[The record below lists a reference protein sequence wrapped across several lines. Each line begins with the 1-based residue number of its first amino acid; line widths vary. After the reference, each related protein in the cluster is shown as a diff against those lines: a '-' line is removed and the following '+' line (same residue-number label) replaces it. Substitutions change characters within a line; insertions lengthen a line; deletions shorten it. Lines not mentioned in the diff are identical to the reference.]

1 MPIPRN
7 RSTRRCLVLVL
18 ALLCSAMVRA
28 DELIRTV
35 RELKPAVVGIGSLRR
50 LATPPLQFIGS
61 GFVVGNG
68 LQIITSAHIIEDL
81 RKTVQDQEIGIL
93 VRRDEEAEFR
103 LAHVDAMD
111 ARHDLALLSVKG
123 TALPAV
129 QLGDSASVEE
139 GRSLAFMG
147 FPLAM
152 ALGLRHVTH
161 RCTVAALTPIAMP
174 AAVAGR
180 LQPRAAQ
187 QLARQAYT
195 LFQLDGTAYP
205 GNSGGPLFDPDTG
218 VVFGII
224 NMVFVRGSRESA
236 ISQPSGITYAIPSQ
250 YIRALL
256 AQPAH

>member
-1 MPIPRN
+1 MSSLRTKL
-7 RSTRRCLVLVL
+7 TRLM
-18 ALLCSAMVRA
+18 LLLMLLHGLQAVA
-28 DELIRTV
+28 DELVRTIRQI
-35 RELKPAVVGIGSLRR
+35 KPAVVGIGSLRK

-61 GFVVGNG
+61 GFAVGNG

-81 RKTVQDQEIGIL
+81 RKTAQDHELGIL
-93 VRRDEEAEFR
+93 VRRDDDAEFR
-103 LAHVDAMD
+103 LAHIDAID

-123 TALPAV
+123 TALPAL

-139 GRSLAFMG
+139 GRPLAFMG

-174 AAVAGR
+174 APAAGR
-180 LQPRAAQ
+180 LEPRAAQ

-224 NMVFVRGSRESA
+224 NMVFVRGNRESA

-256 AQPAH
+256 AQPLH